1 MNKAER
7 HVTVCPLLRQ
17 NLYVAQ
23 SSIMSNENPMIPPVD
38 PLPTPA
44 EPTNIGQ
51 NTQRASG
58 KKQRLDLL
66 LVDRGLVES
75 REQARRLIMA
85 GEVLVDET
93 VRDKPGQNFASDV
106 TVRLRNV
113 LPYVS
118 RGGVKLAAALDGFQ
132 FDVQGKIAVD
142 VGASTGGFTDCLL
155 QRGVARVYAIDV
167 GYGQLA
173 WKLRSDERVVVLERT
188 NIRHLTALPD
198 QALADLAVI
207 DASFISLNL
216 VLPATLALLQPNADL
231 VALIK
236 PQFEAGKEQV
246 GKGGVVREEAVHRRV
261 LEAVFHLAEQLG
273 LAVKGIMPSPLLGP
287 AGNVEFLIWCRRN
300 AATTVDTTA
309 TITQALQQ
317 VAHLKRSAH

>member
-1 MNKAER
+1 MLLYA
-7 HVTVCPLLRQ
+7 PLFVKI
-17 NLYVAQ
+17 YTETQ
-23 SSIMSNENPMIPPVD
+23 SSIMSEQKPSTPPEKSVNPPKA
-38 PLPTPA
+38 T
-44 EPTNIGQ
+44 TNIDPSPQ
-51 NTQRASG
+51 SNVR

-66 LVDRGLVES
+66 LVERGLVES

-85 GEVLVDET
+85 GEVLIDEV
-93 VRDKPGQNFASDV
+93 VRDKPGQSYTNEV
-106 TVRLRNV
+106 TVRLRNT

-118 RGGVKLAAALDGFQ
+118 RGGVKLAAALDNFQ
-132 FDVQGKIAVD
+132 MDVHGKIAVD

-173 WKLRSDERVVVLERT
+173 WKLRSDERVVVMERT

-198 QALADLAVI
+198 QFLADLAVI

-216 VLPATLALLQPNADL
+216 VLPATLPLLQPTADL
-231 VALIK
+231 IALIK

-261 LEAVFHLAEQLG
+261 LAAVFQLAEQLG
-273 LAVKGIMPSPLLGP
+273 LAVQGMMPSPLLGP

-300 AATTVDTTA
+300 GATTLDA
-309 TITQALQQ
+309 TSAIAQTLQSANQ
-317 VAHLKRSAH
+317 VKRSTE